1 MNARVES
8 DVTAIDA
15 DVVITRV
22 LKAPRQLVFKLWTD
36 PEHLPMWWGPSGF
49 SCQTCQMDVRV
60 GGAFH
65 VELLGPDGVIYP
77 CDGIYREIV
86 APERIVY
93 DGLAAECH
101 PCGGGLPPY
110 GRVTISFTELDGMT
124 TVRIHARLRSV
135 ADREAAMAHG
145 FGAGWAQTL
154 EKLDAYV
161 LGQTGSAS

>member
-8 DVTAIDA
+8 EVTEA

-22 LKAPRQLVFKLWTD
+22 LKAPRALVFKLWTD
-36 PEHLPMWWGPSGF
+36 PEHLPMWWGPNGF
-49 SCQTCQMDVRV
+49 NCQTCQMDVRV

-65 VELLGPDGVIYP
+65 LEMLGPDGVTYP

-86 APERIVY
+86 EPEHIVY
-93 DGLAAECH
+93 DGLAAEGH
-101 PCGGGLPPY
+101 PCGAGLPPY
-110 GRVTISFTELDGMT
+110 GRVTISFTEQAGMT

-135 ADREAAMAHG
+135 ADREAAMEQG

-154 EKLDAYV
+154 ERLDAYV
-161 LGQTGSAS
+161 SQQ